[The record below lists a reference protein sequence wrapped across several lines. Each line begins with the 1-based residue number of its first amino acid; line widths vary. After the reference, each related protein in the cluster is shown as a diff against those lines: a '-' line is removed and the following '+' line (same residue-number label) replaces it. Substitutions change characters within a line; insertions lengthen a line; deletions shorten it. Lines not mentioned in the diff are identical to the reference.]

1 MKVGG
6 KVKAVTMVVDD
17 EQIVQE
23 SVRRILEEQGFRVDT
38 AYRVDEALN
47 LLNKTT
53 YDLILTDLMMSNQN
67 GMELVETAARDYP
80 NTGIIMFTGYP
91 SVASA
96 VESIKLGAL
105 DYLPKPFTPEELLE
119 VTERALSKVLILRKD
134 KDAELVYEESEKA
147 LRSSLDLKKILDLVC
162 SSSRDLLK
170 VKGSS
175 VLVRQKDG
183 ACFELATSCGLSDE
197 YVSKGKL
204 DANRSIAEVQSTGKS
219 SFVDQTS
226 FDKCLQYPDAAR
238 QEGIATILSMPLSVR
253 GAIIG
258 CLRVYSADDRKYDKK
273 EMELIT
279 RFSQQAA
286 LAIENAVLYETMRKD
301 IEGMKNYMS

>member
-1 MKVGG
+1 MMVGG

-17 EQIVQE
+17 EQIVHE

-47 LLNKTT
+47 LLKKTT
-53 YDLILTDLMMSNQN
+53 YDLILTDLMMPDQN
-67 GMELVETAARDYP
+67 GMELVETVARDYP

-119 VTERALSKVLILRKD
+119 VTERALSKVLILRRD

-147 LRSSLDLKKILDLVC
+147 LRSGLDLKKILDLVC
-162 SSSRDLLK
+162 SASRDLLK

-197 YVSKGKL
+197 YVNKGKL
-204 DANRSIAEVQSTGKS
+204 DANRSIGEVQSTGKS

-279 RFSQQAA
+279 RFSQHAS
-286 LAIENAVLYETMRKD
+286 LAIENAILYETMRKD